1 MHYMKWIYPRR
12 LRNQMILMA
21 ILMVIVP
28 TLTIGYIVE
37 TEGRSAVLSEK
48 EKKLSAVVNLLNQAL
63 GNRYDLYIDLPREER
78 IRALNA
84 ELAPITENIT
94 HAFPGIGAGYYNK
107 MLDAIITY
115 APSALYQN
123 NVGVTIAA
131 DHPGREVMRTNTP
144 LVYSGRQ
151 VRGDILNSML
161 PIERNGEILGYIWAN
176 ELTEDIRRQA
186 WKMDVRIIIVLTAG
200 LLISLLLIV
209 LFSRRLSANI
219 DIITD
224 GLSTLAQNIP
234 TRLPQLPGE
243 MGQISQS
250 VNNLAQALR
259 ETRTLNDL
267 IIENAADGVIAI
279 DRQGDVT
286 TMNPAAEVITGYQRH
301 ELVGQPYSMLFDN
314 TQFYS
319 PVLDTLEHGTEHVA
333 LEISFPG
340 RDRTIELSVT
350 TSRIHNTHG
359 EMIGALVIFSDLTAR
374 KETQRRMAQ
383 AERLATLGELM
394 AGVAHEVRN
403 PLTAIRGYVQIL
415 RQQTSDPIHQEYL
428 SVVLKEIDSINKVI
442 QQLLEFSRPRHSQ
455 WQQVSLNAL
464 VEETLVLVQTAGV
477 QARVDFISELDN
489 ELSPINADRE
499 LLKQVLLNIL
509 INAVQAIS
517 ARGKIRIQTWQYSDS
532 QQAISIEDNGCGID
546 LSLQKKIFDP
556 FERERSSTVS
566 RIQGTGLGMAITKNI
581 VDMMGGTIEIRT
593 EPGKGTEFIIR
604 VALRVQPEHHRAERI
619 AELEGLKAL
628 VVDDD
633 FNTCDSVTKML
644 VRVGMRSEWTLSGK
658 EAVLRARQ
666 SMELGDAFHAYII
679 DWRLPDMNGI
689 EVTRQI
695 RSLHDDTPII
705 ILTAYDW
712 SDIEVEAKAAGVTA
726 FCSKPM
732 FMSDLRETLMS
743 ALGQNQTDAAQELL
757 PQKNADF
764 KGRHILLVEDN
775 ELNREI
781 AQEILREYGFRVDTA
796 ENGAVAVEKVC
807 TAAPGSYDLVLM
819 DVQMP
824 VMDGYTA
831 TRKIRALDD
840 PARAKIPILAMT
852 ANAFDE
858 DRCNALESGMNGFL
872 SKPIVISDLVQELHK
887 IL

>member
-63 GNRYDLYIDLPREER
+63 GDRYDLYIDLPREER

-84 ELAPITENIT
+84 ELAPITEKIT

-107 MLDAIITY
+107 TLDAIITY

-151 VRGDILNSML
+151 VRGDILNSMI

-415 RQQTSDPIHQEYL
+415 RQQTSDLIHQEYL
-428 SVVLKEIDSINKVI
+428 SVVLKEIDSINNVI

-489 ELSPINADRE
+489 ELNPINADRE

-556 FERERSSTVS
+556 FFTTKAS
-566 RIQGTGLGMAITKNI
+566 GTGLGLALSQRIINAHQG
-581 VDMMGGTIEIRT
+581 D
-593 EPGKGTEFIIR
+593 IR
-604 VALRVQPEHHRAERI
+604 VASLPGYGAT
-619 AELEGLKAL
+619 
-628 VVDDD
+628 
-633 FNTCDSVTKML
+633 F
-644 VRVGMRSEWTLSGK
+644 TL
-658 EAVLRARQ
+658 
-666 SMELGDAFHAYII
+666 I
-679 DWRLPDMNGI
+679 LPINPQG
-689 EVTRQI
+689 
-695 RSLHDDTPII
+695 
-705 ILTAYDW
+705 
-712 SDIEVEAKAAGVTA
+712 
-726 FCSKPM
+726 
-732 FMSDLRETLMS
+732 
-743 ALGQNQTDAAQELL
+743 NQT
-757 PQKNADF
+757 
-764 KGRHILLVEDN
+764 V
-775 ELNREI
+775 
-781 AQEILREYGFRVDTA
+781 
-796 ENGAVAVEKVC
+796 
-807 TAAPGSYDLVLM
+807 
-819 DVQMP
+819 
-824 VMDGYTA
+824 
-831 TRKIRALDD
+831 
-840 PARAKIPILAMT
+840 
-852 ANAFDE
+852 
-858 DRCNALESGMNGFL
+858 
-872 SKPIVISDLVQELHK
+872 
-887 IL
+887 

>member
-1 MHYMKWIYPRR
+1 MKWIYPRR

-63 GNRYDLYIDLPREER
+63 GDRYDLYIDLPREER

-94 HAFPGIGAGYYNK
+94 RAFPGIGAGYYNK
-107 MLDAIITY
+107 TLDAIITY
-115 APSALYQN
+115 APSSLYQN

-151 VRGDILNSML
+151 VRGDILNSMI

-556 FERERSSTVS
+556 FFTTKAS
-566 RIQGTGLGMAITKNI
+566 GTGLGLALSQRIINAHQG
-581 VDMMGGTIEIRT
+581 D
-593 EPGKGTEFIIR
+593 IR
-604 VALRVQPEHHRAERI
+604 VASLPGYGAT
-619 AELEGLKAL
+619 
-628 VVDDD
+628 
-633 FNTCDSVTKML
+633 F
-644 VRVGMRSEWTLSGK
+644 TL
-658 EAVLRARQ
+658 
-666 SMELGDAFHAYII
+666 I
-679 DWRLPDMNGI
+679 LPINPQG
-689 EVTRQI
+689 
-695 RSLHDDTPII
+695 
-705 ILTAYDW
+705 
-712 SDIEVEAKAAGVTA
+712 
-726 FCSKPM
+726 
-732 FMSDLRETLMS
+732 
-743 ALGQNQTDAAQELL
+743 NQT
-757 PQKNADF
+757 
-764 KGRHILLVEDN
+764 V
-775 ELNREI
+775 
-781 AQEILREYGFRVDTA
+781 
-796 ENGAVAVEKVC
+796 
-807 TAAPGSYDLVLM
+807 
-819 DVQMP
+819 
-824 VMDGYTA
+824 
-831 TRKIRALDD
+831 
-840 PARAKIPILAMT
+840 
-852 ANAFDE
+852 
-858 DRCNALESGMNGFL
+858 
-872 SKPIVISDLVQELHK
+872 
-887 IL
+887 

>member
-63 GNRYDLYIDLPREER
+63 GDRYDLYIDLPREER

-94 HAFPGIGAGYYNK
+94 RAFPGIGAGYYNK
-107 MLDAIITY
+107 TLDAIITY
-115 APSALYQN
+115 APSSLYQN

-151 VRGDILNSML
+151 VRGDILNSMI
-161 PIERNGEILGYIWAN
+161 PIERNGEVLGYIWAN

-340 RDRTIELSVT
+340 RDRTIEISVT

-415 RQQTSDPIHQEYL
+415 RQQTTDPIHQEYL
-428 SVVLKEIDSINKVI
+428 SVVIKEIDSINKVI
-442 QQLLEFSRPRHSQ
+442 QQLLDFSRPRHSQ

-489 ELSPINADRE
+489 ELSPISADRE

-517 ARGKIRIQTWQYSDS
+517 ARGKIRIRTWQYSDS

-556 FERERSSTVS
+556 FFTTKAS
-566 RIQGTGLGMAITKNI
+566 GTGLGLALSQRIINAHQG
-581 VDMMGGTIEIRT
+581 D
-593 EPGKGTEFIIR
+593 IR
-604 VALRVQPEHHRAERI
+604 VTSLPGYGAT
-619 AELEGLKAL
+619 
-628 VVDDD
+628 
-633 FNTCDSVTKML
+633 F
-644 VRVGMRSEWTLSGK
+644 TL
-658 EAVLRARQ
+658 
-666 SMELGDAFHAYII
+666 I
-679 DWRLPDMNGI
+679 LPINPQG
-689 EVTRQI
+689 
-695 RSLHDDTPII
+695 
-705 ILTAYDW
+705 
-712 SDIEVEAKAAGVTA
+712 
-726 FCSKPM
+726 
-732 FMSDLRETLMS
+732 
-743 ALGQNQTDAAQELL
+743 NQT
-757 PQKNADF
+757 
-764 KGRHILLVEDN
+764 V
-775 ELNREI
+775 
-781 AQEILREYGFRVDTA
+781 
-796 ENGAVAVEKVC
+796 
-807 TAAPGSYDLVLM
+807 
-819 DVQMP
+819 
-824 VMDGYTA
+824 
-831 TRKIRALDD
+831 
-840 PARAKIPILAMT
+840 
-852 ANAFDE
+852 
-858 DRCNALESGMNGFL
+858 
-872 SKPIVISDLVQELHK
+872 
-887 IL
+887 

>member
-63 GNRYDLYIDLPREER
+63 GDRYDLYINLPREER

-94 HAFPGIGAGYYNK
+94 RAFPGIGAGYYNK
-107 MLDAIITY
+107 TLDVIITY

-151 VRGDILNSML
+151 VRGDILNSMI

-186 WKMDVRIIIVLTAG
+186 WKMDMRIIIVLTAG

-319 PVLDTLEHGTEHVA
+319 PILDTLEHGTEHVA

-477 QARVDFISELDN
+477 QTRVDFISELDN
-489 ELSPINADRE
+489 ELSPISADRE

-517 ARGKIRIQTWQYSDS
+517 ARGKIRIRTWQNSDS

-546 LSLQKKIFDP
+546 LLLQKKIFDP
-556 FERERSSTVS
+556 FFTTKAS
-566 RIQGTGLGMAITKNI
+566 GTGLGLALSQRIINAHQG
-581 VDMMGGTIEIRT
+581 D
-593 EPGKGTEFIIR
+593 IR
-604 VALRVQPEHHRAERI
+604 VASLP
-619 AELEGLKAL
+619 GYGTT
-628 VVDDD
+628 
-633 FNTCDSVTKML
+633 F
-644 VRVGMRSEWTLSGK
+644 TL
-658 EAVLRARQ
+658 
-666 SMELGDAFHAYII
+666 I
-679 DWRLPDMNGI
+679 LPINPQG
-689 EVTRQI
+689 
-695 RSLHDDTPII
+695 
-705 ILTAYDW
+705 
-712 SDIEVEAKAAGVTA
+712 
-726 FCSKPM
+726 
-732 FMSDLRETLMS
+732 
-743 ALGQNQTDAAQELL
+743 NQT
-757 PQKNADF
+757 
-764 KGRHILLVEDN
+764 V
-775 ELNREI
+775 
-781 AQEILREYGFRVDTA
+781 
-796 ENGAVAVEKVC
+796 
-807 TAAPGSYDLVLM
+807 
-819 DVQMP
+819 
-824 VMDGYTA
+824 
-831 TRKIRALDD
+831 
-840 PARAKIPILAMT
+840 
-852 ANAFDE
+852 
-858 DRCNALESGMNGFL
+858 
-872 SKPIVISDLVQELHK
+872 
-887 IL
+887 

>member
-1 MHYMKWIYPRR
+1 MKWIYPRR

-63 GNRYDLYIDLPREER
+63 GDRYDLYIDLPREER

-94 HAFPGIGAGYYNK
+94 RAFPGIGAGYYNK
-107 MLDAIITY
+107 TLDAIITY
-115 APSALYQN
+115 APSSLYQN

-151 VRGDILNSML
+151 VRGDILNSMI
-161 PIERNGEILGYIWAN
+161 PIERNGEVLGYIWAN

-442 QQLLEFSRPRHSQ
+442 QQLLDFSRPRHSQ

-489 ELSPINADRE
+489 ELSPISADRE

-517 ARGKIRIQTWQYSDS
+517 ARGKICIRTWQYSDS

-556 FERERSSTVS
+556 FFTTKAS
-566 RIQGTGLGMAITKNI
+566 GTGLGLALSQRIINAHQG
-581 VDMMGGTIEIRT
+581 D
-593 EPGKGTEFIIR
+593 IR
-604 VALRVQPEHHRAERI
+604 VASLPGYGAT
-619 AELEGLKAL
+619 
-628 VVDDD
+628 
-633 FNTCDSVTKML
+633 F
-644 VRVGMRSEWTLSGK
+644 TL
-658 EAVLRARQ
+658 
-666 SMELGDAFHAYII
+666 I
-679 DWRLPDMNGI
+679 LPINPQG
-689 EVTRQI
+689 
-695 RSLHDDTPII
+695 
-705 ILTAYDW
+705 
-712 SDIEVEAKAAGVTA
+712 
-726 FCSKPM
+726 
-732 FMSDLRETLMS
+732 
-743 ALGQNQTDAAQELL
+743 NQT
-757 PQKNADF
+757 
-764 KGRHILLVEDN
+764 V
-775 ELNREI
+775 
-781 AQEILREYGFRVDTA
+781 
-796 ENGAVAVEKVC
+796 
-807 TAAPGSYDLVLM
+807 
-819 DVQMP
+819 
-824 VMDGYTA
+824 
-831 TRKIRALDD
+831 
-840 PARAKIPILAMT
+840 
-852 ANAFDE
+852 
-858 DRCNALESGMNGFL
+858 
-872 SKPIVISDLVQELHK
+872 
-887 IL
+887 

>member
-63 GNRYDLYIDLPREER
+63 GDRYDLYIDLPREER

-94 HAFPGIGAGYYNK
+94 QAFPGMGAGYYNK
-107 MLDAIITY
+107 TLDAIITY

-151 VRGDILNSML
+151 VRGDILNSMI

-415 RQQTSDPIHQEYL
+415 RQQTSDLIHQEYL

-489 ELSPINADRE
+489 ELNPINADRE

-556 FERERSSTVS
+556 FFTTKAS
-566 RIQGTGLGMAITKNI
+566 GTGLGLALSQRIINAHQG
-581 VDMMGGTIEIRT
+581 D
-593 EPGKGTEFIIR
+593 IR
-604 VALRVQPEHHRAERI
+604 VASLPGYGAT
-619 AELEGLKAL
+619 
-628 VVDDD
+628 
-633 FNTCDSVTKML
+633 F
-644 VRVGMRSEWTLSGK
+644 TL
-658 EAVLRARQ
+658 
-666 SMELGDAFHAYII
+666 I
-679 DWRLPDMNGI
+679 LPINPQG
-689 EVTRQI
+689 
-695 RSLHDDTPII
+695 
-705 ILTAYDW
+705 
-712 SDIEVEAKAAGVTA
+712 
-726 FCSKPM
+726 
-732 FMSDLRETLMS
+732 
-743 ALGQNQTDAAQELL
+743 NQT
-757 PQKNADF
+757 
-764 KGRHILLVEDN
+764 V
-775 ELNREI
+775 
-781 AQEILREYGFRVDTA
+781 
-796 ENGAVAVEKVC
+796 
-807 TAAPGSYDLVLM
+807 
-819 DVQMP
+819 
-824 VMDGYTA
+824 
-831 TRKIRALDD
+831 
-840 PARAKIPILAMT
+840 
-852 ANAFDE
+852 
-858 DRCNALESGMNGFL
+858 
-872 SKPIVISDLVQELHK
+872 
-887 IL
+887 

>member
-1 MHYMKWIYPRR
+1 MKWIYPRR

-48 EKKLSAVVNLLNQAL
+48 EKKLSAVVNLLHQAL
-63 GNRYDLYIDLPREER
+63 GDRYDLYIDLPREER

-84 ELAPITENIT
+84 ELTPITENIT
-94 HAFPGIGAGYYNK
+94 RAFPGIGAGYYNK
-107 MLDAIITY
+107 TLDAIITY
-115 APSALYQN
+115 APSSLYQN

-151 VRGDILNSML
+151 VRGDILNSMI
-161 PIERNGEILGYIWAN
+161 PIERNGEVLGYIWAN

-340 RDRTIELSVT
+340 RDRTIEISVT

-415 RQQTSDPIHQEYL
+415 RQQTTDPIHQEYL

-442 QQLLEFSRPRHSQ
+442 QQLLDFSRPRHSQ

-489 ELSPINADRE
+489 ELSPIIADRE

-517 ARGKIRIQTWQYSDS
+517 ARGKIRIRTWQYSDS

-556 FERERSSTVS
+556 FFTTKAS
-566 RIQGTGLGMAITKNI
+566 GTGLGLALSQRIINAHQG
-581 VDMMGGTIEIRT
+581 D
-593 EPGKGTEFIIR
+593 IR
-604 VALRVQPEHHRAERI
+604 VASLPGYGAT
-619 AELEGLKAL
+619 
-628 VVDDD
+628 
-633 FNTCDSVTKML
+633 F
-644 VRVGMRSEWTLSGK
+644 TL
-658 EAVLRARQ
+658 
-666 SMELGDAFHAYII
+666 I
-679 DWRLPDMNGI
+679 LPINPQG
-689 EVTRQI
+689 
-695 RSLHDDTPII
+695 
-705 ILTAYDW
+705 
-712 SDIEVEAKAAGVTA
+712 
-726 FCSKPM
+726 
-732 FMSDLRETLMS
+732 
-743 ALGQNQTDAAQELL
+743 NQT
-757 PQKNADF
+757 
-764 KGRHILLVEDN
+764 V
-775 ELNREI
+775 
-781 AQEILREYGFRVDTA
+781 
-796 ENGAVAVEKVC
+796 
-807 TAAPGSYDLVLM
+807 
-819 DVQMP
+819 
-824 VMDGYTA
+824 
-831 TRKIRALDD
+831 
-840 PARAKIPILAMT
+840 
-852 ANAFDE
+852 
-858 DRCNALESGMNGFL
+858 
-872 SKPIVISDLVQELHK
+872 
-887 IL
+887 

>member
-94 HAFPGIGAGYYNK
+94 HALPGIGAGYYNK
-107 MLDAIITY
+107 TLDAIITY

-151 VRGDILNSML
+151 VRGDILNSMI

-556 FERERSSTVS
+556 FFTTKAS
-566 RIQGTGLGMAITKNI
+566 GTGLGLALSQRIINAHQG
-581 VDMMGGTIEIRT
+581 D
-593 EPGKGTEFIIR
+593 IR
-604 VALRVQPEHHRAERI
+604 VASLPGYGAT
-619 AELEGLKAL
+619 
-628 VVDDD
+628 
-633 FNTCDSVTKML
+633 F
-644 VRVGMRSEWTLSGK
+644 TL
-658 EAVLRARQ
+658 
-666 SMELGDAFHAYII
+666 I
-679 DWRLPDMNGI
+679 LPINPQG
-689 EVTRQI
+689 
-695 RSLHDDTPII
+695 
-705 ILTAYDW
+705 
-712 SDIEVEAKAAGVTA
+712 
-726 FCSKPM
+726 
-732 FMSDLRETLMS
+732 
-743 ALGQNQTDAAQELL
+743 NQT
-757 PQKNADF
+757 
-764 KGRHILLVEDN
+764 V
-775 ELNREI
+775 
-781 AQEILREYGFRVDTA
+781 
-796 ENGAVAVEKVC
+796 
-807 TAAPGSYDLVLM
+807 
-819 DVQMP
+819 
-824 VMDGYTA
+824 
-831 TRKIRALDD
+831 
-840 PARAKIPILAMT
+840 
-852 ANAFDE
+852 
-858 DRCNALESGMNGFL
+858 
-872 SKPIVISDLVQELHK
+872 
-887 IL
+887 

>member
-63 GNRYDLYIDLPREER
+63 GDRYDLYIDLPREER

-94 HAFPGIGAGYYNK
+94 RAFPGIGAGYYNK
-107 MLDAIITY
+107 TLDAIITY
-115 APSALYQN
+115 APSSLYQN

-151 VRGDILNSML
+151 VRGDILNSMI

-442 QQLLEFSRPRHSQ
+442 QQLLDFSRPRHSQ

-464 VEETLVLVQTAGV
+464 IEETLVLVQTAGV

-489 ELSPINADRE
+489 ELNPINADRE

-556 FERERSSTVS
+556 FFTTKAS
-566 RIQGTGLGMAITKNI
+566 GTGLGLALSQRIINAHQG
-581 VDMMGGTIEIRT
+581 D
-593 EPGKGTEFIIR
+593 IR
-604 VALRVQPEHHRAERI
+604 VASLPGYGATFTLI
-619 AELEGLKAL
+619 LP
-628 VVDDD
+628 
-633 FNTCDSVTKML
+633 FNPQ
-644 VRVGMRSEWTLSGK
+644 G
-658 EAVLRARQ
+658 
-666 SMELGDAFHAYII
+666 
-679 DWRLPDMNGI
+679 
-689 EVTRQI
+689 
-695 RSLHDDTPII
+695 
-705 ILTAYDW
+705 
-712 SDIEVEAKAAGVTA
+712 
-726 FCSKPM
+726 
-732 FMSDLRETLMS
+732 
-743 ALGQNQTDAAQELL
+743 NQT
-757 PQKNADF
+757 
-764 KGRHILLVEDN
+764 V
-775 ELNREI
+775 
-781 AQEILREYGFRVDTA
+781 
-796 ENGAVAVEKVC
+796 
-807 TAAPGSYDLVLM
+807 
-819 DVQMP
+819 
-824 VMDGYTA
+824 
-831 TRKIRALDD
+831 
-840 PARAKIPILAMT
+840 
-852 ANAFDE
+852 
-858 DRCNALESGMNGFL
+858 
-872 SKPIVISDLVQELHK
+872 
-887 IL
+887 

>member
-94 HAFPGIGAGYYNK
+94 RAFPGIGAGYYNK
-107 MLDAIITY
+107 TLDAIITY

-151 VRGDILNSML
+151 VRGDILNSMI

-556 FERERSSTVS
+556 FFTTKAS
-566 RIQGTGLGMAITKNI
+566 GTGLGLALSQRIINAHQG
-581 VDMMGGTIEIRT
+581 D
-593 EPGKGTEFIIR
+593 IR
-604 VALRVQPEHHRAERI
+604 VASLPGYGAT
-619 AELEGLKAL
+619 
-628 VVDDD
+628 
-633 FNTCDSVTKML
+633 F
-644 VRVGMRSEWTLSGK
+644 TL
-658 EAVLRARQ
+658 
-666 SMELGDAFHAYII
+666 I
-679 DWRLPDMNGI
+679 LPIN
-689 EVTRQI
+689 
-695 RSLHDDTPII
+695 
-705 ILTAYDW
+705 
-712 SDIEVEAKAAGVTA
+712 
-726 FCSKPM
+726 
-732 FMSDLRETLMS
+732 
-743 ALGQNQTDAAQELL
+743 
-757 PQKNADF
+757 PQ
-764 KGRHILLVEDN
+764 G
-775 ELNREI
+775 NRT
-781 AQEILREYGFRVDTA
+781 V
-796 ENGAVAVEKVC
+796 
-807 TAAPGSYDLVLM
+807 
-819 DVQMP
+819 
-824 VMDGYTA
+824 
-831 TRKIRALDD
+831 
-840 PARAKIPILAMT
+840 
-852 ANAFDE
+852 
-858 DRCNALESGMNGFL
+858 
-872 SKPIVISDLVQELHK
+872 
-887 IL
+887 